1 MVKKIIYSFVFAAA
15 ILSCNN
21 NAKKNPVTDIEVATT
36 FIRAVLDNDFNTA
49 QKYLLQD
56 EVNQQYFKSYQQ
68 QYQSNTQTDLQKY
81 KAADIL
87 INTLQ
92 PLNDTTT
99 VINFSNSYK
108 KEIKKNIKLLRSNGL
123 WLIDF
128 KYTFSENK

>member
-1 MVKKIIYSFVFAAA
+1 MIKIIIYSFVFASV

-21 NAKKNPVTDIEVATT
+21 KAKKNPVTDIEVATT
-36 FIRAVLDNDFNTA
+36 FIRAVLDNDFKTA
-49 QKYLLQD
+49 EKYLLNN

-68 QYQSNTQTDLQKY
+68 QYQSNTQIDLQKY

-108 KEIKKNIKLLRSNGL
+108 KEIKKNIKLLRNNGQ

-128 KYTFSENK
+128 KYTFTENK